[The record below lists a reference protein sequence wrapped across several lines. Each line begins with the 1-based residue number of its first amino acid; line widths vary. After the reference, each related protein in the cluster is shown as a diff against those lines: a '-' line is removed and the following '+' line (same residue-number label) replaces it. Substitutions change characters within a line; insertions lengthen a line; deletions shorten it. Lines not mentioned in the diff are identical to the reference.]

1 MIILCHRKFI
11 QVNNQTK
18 IMDKAK
24 MLYYLHCPDNLMPQG
39 NKTAML

>member
-1 MIILCHRKFI
+1 MIILCHRTFI

-24 MLYYLHCPDNLMPQG
+24 MYYLHCPDNLMPQG